1 MKIKNVNKVITTN
14 GRTSDIINVVMIAYD
29 VESDPQI
36 RTLAE
41 KLKADTVY
49 KTCRN
54 VWQYLIDNVNYRA
67 DSDGDNGEMIR
78 TPARLI
84 HDRTGD
90 CKSYSLFTAVV
101 LRFLGIPHVFRFT
114 SYNGKPEATHVYV
127 VAYDGT
133 DEIIIDAVAAVQL
146 NTDFNI
152 EKKYSYKCDM
162 ANGGTKISYLAGFKE
177 AAKMGSMDNSSDD
190 RYSVWLNGRSE
201 RDITP
206 GHAFLF
212 AQYDLLL
219 EEINIAPDPDKA
231 PLYNQL
237 ALVSAMLWAY
247 DYTNGDSAS
256 LDDMAVIISGLVK
269 EGLFNSR
276 DISAGARDEWF
287 DLILREID
295 YKYVNNSLPS
305 SIDLFTYNWLLKNV
319 IHENNYPADAAV
331 AGIGGFTPLSDGLK
345 KAGIYFIY
353 MFIPESELKLYPS
366 VVASKRA
373 KQIAVFNFVHKVDI
387 FHSADT
393 VRNLFRSGIIA
404 RTKRTPEQYLYNLRK
419 QNVKSIGAITEI
431 LIIASL
437 VIGVITGL
445 ISLIKAIWPS
455 SNAAGLD
462 INGGAANLQS
472 EVFSTSKSGA
482 NSTGTNILSSGTGWL
497 LGLGLIGSFFFMK
510 NKKSKN

>member
-1 MKIKNVNKVITTN
+1 MLKIKNVNKVITTS
-14 GRTSDIINVVMIAYD
+14 GGTSDIINVVMMAYD

-101 LRFLGIPHVFRFT
+101 LRFLGIQHVFRFT

-127 VAYDGT
+127 AAYDGNE
-133 DEIIIDAVAAVQL
+133 EIIIDAVAAVQL

-162 ANGGTKISYLAGFKE
+162 ANGGTKISYLAGLTQT
-177 AAKMGSMDNSSDD
+177 AGVGSVDRTSDE
-190 RYSVWLNGRSE
+190 RFRVWTNERNE

-212 AQYDLLL
+212 AQYDLLS
-219 EEINIAPDPDKA
+219 EEINIAPDADKA
-231 PLYNQL
+231 ALYNQL

-247 DYTNGDSAS
+247 EYTNGDTAQ
-256 LDDMAVIISGLVK
+256 LDDMAVIIAGLVK
-269 EGLFNSR
+269 EGVFNSR
-276 DISAGARDEWF
+276 DIATGARDEWF
-287 DLILREID
+287 DLVLREID
-295 YKYVNNSLPS
+295 YRYVNNSLPS
-305 SIDLFTYNWLLKNV
+305 LIDQFTYNWLLKNV
-319 IHENNYPADAAV
+319 IHENNYPADAAI
-331 AGIGGFTPLSDGLK
+331 AGIGGWTPLADALK

-353 MFIPESELKLYPS
+353 MFIPEHELKLYPA
-366 VVASKRA
+366 VVARKRNT
-373 KQIAVFNFVHKVDI
+373 QIKLYNLIHKIDI

-404 RTKRTPEQYLYNLRK
+404 RTGRTPEDYIYRFRT
-419 QNVKSIGAITEI
+419 QNKKSIGAITEV
-431 LIIASL
+431 L
-437 VIGVITGL
+437 VAVGAVISVIMGL
-445 ISLIKAIWPS
+445 IELIRAIWPNS
-455 SNAAGLD
+455 EAAKYAVSA
-462 INGGAANLQS
+462 GAADMQNEL
-472 EVFSTSKSGA
+472 FSGSGSGSGSGSVLKSG
-482 NSTGTNILSSGTGWL
+482 GGLL
-497 LGLGLIGSFFFMK
+497 LGLGLITSFFFMK
-510 NKKSKN
+510 NKNSKN